1 VANIFRVTA
10 VILLLGVLLSFLD
23 RFPAVQP
30 VQLNAASV
38 RKGPVPGG
46 AVDSMRKK
54 IEALGASKEESL
66 KISDAILT
74 ASEITGVDADFIA
87 ALMYTESSFDM
98 HAVSSA
104 PPTGYY
110 GLMQVPFKVFDAHA
124 NTIIGANIYSEKLK
138 LAGHD
143 PVMAVV
149 LYKGHGWN
157 RSGRALAQ
165 ADSVIRL
172 CNKIKRGG

>member
-1 VANIFRVTA
+1 MANIFRVTA

-38 RKGPVPGG
+38 RKGPVSGG
-46 AVDSMRKK
+46 AVDTMRRR

-87 ALMYTESSFDM
+87 ALMYTESGYDM

-110 GLMQVPFKVFDAHA
+110 GLMQIPFKVFDAHA
-124 NTIIGANIYSEKLK
+124 NTIIGANIYNEKLK
-138 LAGHD
+138 LTGHD

-157 RSGRALAQ
+157 RSDRALAQ